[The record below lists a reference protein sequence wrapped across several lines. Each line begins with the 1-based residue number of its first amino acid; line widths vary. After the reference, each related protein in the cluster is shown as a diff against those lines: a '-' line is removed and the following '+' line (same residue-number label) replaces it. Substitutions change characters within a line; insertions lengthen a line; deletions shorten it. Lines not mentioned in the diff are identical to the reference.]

1 MEKNHTIIVGAGV
14 LVCALLFYIDIYLGA
29 TGVVVLIAIAMSFF
43 IMEDAGVLPDVAIRL
58 HDDAKRIIVTNRG
71 TAPAYRIHITLVPL
85 NIEFDIPELS
95 VDATSERQLQEM
107 ISEAK
112 AVVTFEDSKGSHYTR
127 TTALSALGKN
137 DDDLLKPMFPL
148 FKWK

>member
-1 MEKNHTIIVGAGV
+1 MEKNHMIIVGAGV

-29 TGVVVLIAIAMSFF
+29 IGSVILIAIAMSFF
-43 IMEDAGVLPDVAIRL
+43 IMEDAGVLPDLALRL
-58 HDDAKRIIVTNRG
+58 NDNAKRIIVTNRG

-85 NIEFDIPELS
+85 NIEFAIPELS
-95 VDATSERQLQEM
+95 VDATSEHQLQEM

-127 TTALSALGKN
+127 TIALSALAK
-137 DDDLLKPMFPL
+137 DDEDLLKPMFPL